1 MKPVEMQHPS
11 LFTLMGRLK
20 ILPCVLIPVIP
31 HYLECQQEIK
41 YDPLRS
47 VSNGSCQK
55 YQGVPSVCILQYA
68 NQQGFLTVVTHS
80 SQCRG
85 SYITATQLLR
95 KHKTDDELSWDNR

>member
-20 ILPCVLIPVIP
+20 ILPCVPIPIIP

-55 YQGVPSVCILQYA
+55 YQGVQSVCILQYA
-68 NQQGFLTVVTHS
+68 NQQAFLTMTHS
-80 SQCRG
+80 YQCRG
-85 SYITATQLLR
+85 SELLR
-95 KHKTDDELSWDNR
+95 KHKTDNR